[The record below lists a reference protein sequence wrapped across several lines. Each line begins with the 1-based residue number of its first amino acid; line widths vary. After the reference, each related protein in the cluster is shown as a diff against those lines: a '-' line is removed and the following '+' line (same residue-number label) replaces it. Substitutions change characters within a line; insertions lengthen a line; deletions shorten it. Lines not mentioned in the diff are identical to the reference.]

1 MEIKVL
7 HWLWSCI
14 QAAQKG
20 QAEAEAA
27 AKVKRGEITKMEAEA
42 DKHRQEAASMKR
54 KAEALAK
61 EAERAETALRDVRG
75 RAEQRRAEATA
86 RTSQSAVVAAL
97 LAAKAQGQ
105 ISGIH
110 GRLGTSMSWVLF
122 GCCTYMSR
130 VLSTCCNPLLRP
142 FVTGTKK
149 QLSWLMPDSGQGWRL
164 LL

>member
-1 MEIKVL
+1 MLENDPLIAKKIHTPYVIYKVYIVV
-7 HWLWSCI
+7 CI

-27 AKVKRGEITKMEAEA
+27 AKTKRGEIKKMEAEA
-42 DKHRQEAASMKR
+42 DKHKQEAASMKR

-61 EAERAETALRDVRG
+61 EAERAETALREVRG

-110 GRLGTSMSWVLF
+110 GRLGTSHCLSGHW
-122 GCCTYMSR
+122 CC
-130 VLSTCCNPLLRP
+130 PH
-142 FVTGTKK
+142 
-149 QLSWLMPDSGQGWRL
+149 
-164 LL
+164 